1 MMGHGATHNSVI
13 FIQLICT
20 SDQRDLLMN
29 RMPLSSAAFF
39 GDSVHQRWLLLVL
52 MLAVAEEGRTTKLSK
67 ISLNSPCFGP
77 G

>member
-1 MMGHGATHNSVI
+1 
-13 FIQLICT
+13 
-20 SDQRDLLMN
+20 MN

-67 ISLNSPCFGP
+67 ISPELTMLRSWVSLTRAHWVQGARHYPTIFHA
-77 G
+77 